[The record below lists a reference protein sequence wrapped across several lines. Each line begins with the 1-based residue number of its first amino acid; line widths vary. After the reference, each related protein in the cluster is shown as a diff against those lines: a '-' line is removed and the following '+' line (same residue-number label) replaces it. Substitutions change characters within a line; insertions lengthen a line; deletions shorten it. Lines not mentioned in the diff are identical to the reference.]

1 MLRLESAFGLGFMLP
16 SQNFVVPQPAQ
27 TDRFRAPEGR
37 AARWDWRDLE
47 HKVAFA
53 FVPNLRRDWLAG
65 DRRAH
70 RLIAAV
76 YDAL

>member
-1 MLRLESAFGLGFMLP
+1 VGL
-16 SQNFVVPQPAQ
+16 A
-27 TDRFRAPEGR
+27 
-37 AARWDWRDLE
+37 DLE

-65 DRRAH
+65 DRRAY